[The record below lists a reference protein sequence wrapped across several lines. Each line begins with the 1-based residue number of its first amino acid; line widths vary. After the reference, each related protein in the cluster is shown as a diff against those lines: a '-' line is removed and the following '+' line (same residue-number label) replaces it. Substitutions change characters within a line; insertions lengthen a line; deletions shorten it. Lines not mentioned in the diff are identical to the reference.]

1 MPSVAL
7 PTSWRDELAGDH
19 LRPGGLLSPALPGD
33 LIFGSEHQLV
43 VTSFEHIYSALLAGA
58 APPYNPVQLRGA
70 HGVGKTH
77 LVRALCDSLR
87 PSLGKASVLY
97 VRAAEYAQEW
107 IEAIDADDVSAWRE
121 RHRSAQL
128 FILDD
133 LEHLAGKELAQ
144 DELVRTLDFLVAE
157 QRQVV
162 IVSHTTHGHAQG
174 LCDRLIARLAAGLT
188 LRMPLPELPAREAI
202 LRDAAQAKG
211 ARVTS
216 DAIRHLAVALRVAP
230 PTLLGAITYLH
241 TAGAG
246 AEIDAAAAAAYLEQ
260 RGGSRNIGLRDIAV
274 AAARHFAVPLSQLRG
289 NSRRKSIVAARGTAM
304 WLARRI
310 TGASLEHIGDYF
322 GGRDHTTVLHAC
334 RRTEALTAGDR
345 ETRRAVD
352 EIQGI
357 LGIAR

>member
-1 MPSVAL
+1 M
-7 PTSWRDELAGDH
+7 
-19 LRPGGLLSPALPGD
+19 
-33 LIFGSEHQLV
+33 
-43 VTSFEHIYSALLAGA
+43 VTSLEQVYSALLAGA
-58 APPYNPVQLRGA
+58 APPHNPLLLRGA
-70 HGVGKTH
+70 NGVGKTR

-87 PSLGKASVLY
+87 PSLGKASAIY
-97 VRAAEYAQEW
+97 VRAAEYAQEL

-144 DELVRTLDFLVAE
+144 DELTRTLDFLVAE
-157 QRQVV
+157 QRQVIV
-162 IVSHTTHGHAQG
+162 VSHTAHGHAKG
-174 LCDRLIARLAAGLT
+174 LSDRLIARLAAGLT
-188 LRMPLPELPAREAI
+188 LRMSLPELPAREAI

-211 ARVTS
+211 ARVT
-216 DAIRHLAVALRVAP
+216 DEAIRHLAVALREAP
-230 PTLLGAITYLH
+230 PALLGALTYLH

-246 AEIDAAAAAAYLEQ
+246 AKIDAAAVAAYLEQ
-260 RGGSRNIGLRDIAV
+260 RGGSRNIGLREIA
-274 AAARHFAVPLSQLRG
+274 AATARHFALPLSHLRG

-310 TGASLEHIGDYF
+310 TSASLEQIGDYF

-334 RRTEALTAGDR
+334 RRTEGLTASDR

-352 EIQGI
+352 EIQSI
-357 LGIAR
+357 LGISR